1 LFTKLIPTGFIE
13 AGANATLPSRRIA
26 MKLRWLLSYALV
38 AIMLVGLAGLGVL
51 FQVGL
56 RAYGTATAE
65 EAVQIRTEALSA
77 FLSRAL
83 YEEWRR
89 VEALAGLLEG
99 QIGPGMD
106 RSLIASLAQD
116 EEKVSWIGI
125 ADAQGTVQAAS
136 RDMLVGENVGQR
148 PWFQQGLQGP
158 FAGDVHEAVLLTR
171 LLSPS
176 EAEPLRFV
184 DFSAPVLDANGNVSG
199 VLGAHINWRWVR
211 QLVEE
216 AAERLHLDVFL
227 VNRSGTILLGTANI
241 EEELTRLNSFQ
252 AARMGRMAT
261 NTEVWPNGQTYFTT
275 TQPEMGYRTLPP
287 FGWSMVA
294 RLDSGFVTNAQTQFQ
309 TRMLLAFVV
318 FFLAVVVLFALIA
331 AFLLS
336 PLQKLADHFLLIAK
350 GEPTPFIREHRRFRE
365 INVLSDA
372 MALLQSR
379 ADRPDQDKKAASGSS
394 QR

>member
-1 LFTKLIPTGFIE
+1 
-13 AGANATLPSRRIA
+13 
-26 MKLRWLLSYALV
+26 MKLRWLLSYALI
-38 AIMLVGLAGLGVL
+38 AIMLVGLTGLGAL
-51 FQVGL
+51 FQFGL

-65 EAVQIRTEALSA
+65 EAVQIRTEALST

-89 VEALAGLLEG
+89 VEALAARLEG
-99 QIGPGMD
+99 QIGPGID
-106 RSLIASLAQD
+106 RSVIASLGQD

-125 ADAQGTVQAAS
+125 ADARGTVLAAS

-158 FAGDVHEAVLLTR
+158 FAGDVHEAVLLAR
-171 LLSPS
+171 LLGSND
-176 EAEPLRFV
+176 AEPLRFV
-184 DFSAPVLDANGNVSG
+184 DFSAPILDANGNVSG

-216 AAERLHLDVFL
+216 AAERLRLDVFL
-227 VNRSGTILLGTANI
+227 VNRSGTIILGTDNI
-241 EEELTRLNSFQ
+241 EEELTRLSSFQ

-261 NTEVWPNGQTYFTT
+261 NTEVWPDGQTYFTT
-275 TQPEMGYRTLPP
+275 TQSELSYRTLPP

-294 RLDSGFVTNAQTQFQ
+294 RLDSAFVTDAERQFQ
-309 TRMLLAFVV
+309 TRMLLGCAAF
-318 FFLAVVVLFALIA
+318 LLSVVVLFALIA
-331 AFLLS
+331 AFLLR
-336 PLQKLADHFLLIAK
+336 PLQKLAANFLLIAK
-350 GEPTPFIREHRRFRE
+350 GEPTPFVREHRRFRE

-379 ADRPDQDKKAASGSS
+379 ADRPEQDKKDV
-394 QR
+394 